1 MKEGSTPLKAI
12 KKSSKKTSRSKDWVG
27 LHRFDQYRGDG
38 GHDSLWHQLGGRDPT
53 SKRGIPASVFDAVDV
68 PRWHFEYYDRD
79 KSGDMSYKE
88 FIPFARERFLVYQ
101 RTKADLYEGPDPPG
115 HLQPLGSHRPATEP
129 MDILEKPIHPKE
141 FWSKYIRGHR
151 PCLFRGVDKDST
163 GFKKWTPEYIAENF
177 GNVDLKIEPKKESR
191 GDSSVLN
198 FLPKRLSVKE
208 FMKRRIKDNVY
219 AVTIIP
225 QSMAWDVNVPSSV
238 LCGSREKTF
247 DKWSRKSVKH
257 PFPHPAGKNWLT
269 HIYEANL
276 WLADGRTRSQLHY
289 DKESNMNCL
298 YKGEKKW
305 ILIDTRK
312 HFDNMAWVRG
322 GRYRSS
328 DDLQN
333 SGTDWVPIDPDA
345 VDMRVHKKFSEVTY
359 YEVTQ
364 KAGDCIF
371 LPYAMVH
378 WVNKT
383 SPGFQVAVSYM
394 WLPNEEY
401 DAEACEVAPVHANVP
416 LAAFDILWFFSGRGV
431 IPQGYPDPDYE
442 MLRDIKRIMSET
454 RQEYFTLPV
463 LQTWLNHGD
472 SPLRSNLAEQKVFM
486 KRLSSYAKDPAKGLR
501 ISEMRWPQVPLDE
514 WLKLATEGDPEGML
528 PCDIGH
534 KYDPRPPEEW
544 VKMNSVL
551 DNLQA
556 EHISTPKLA
565 RTQEL

>member
-1 MKEGSTPLKAI
+1 MKREVQRQAK
-12 KKSSKKTSRSKDWVG
+12 KKSTKTSSKAWAG
-27 LHRFDQYRGDG
+27 LRRFDQARGDG
-38 GHDSLWHQLGGRDPT
+38 GHDSLWYSMGGGEPR
-53 SKRGIPASVFDAVDV
+53 SNQGIPARQFDSLDV
-68 PRWHFEYYDRD
+68 PRWHFDYYDRD
-79 KSGDMSYKE
+79 GNGEMSYKE
-88 FIPFARERFLVYQ
+88 MITFARERFLVYQ
-101 RTKADLYEGPDPPG
+101 LTKADLFDGPDPAG
-115 HLQPLGSHRPATEP
+115 HLQPLGSHRPASEP
-129 MDILEKPIHPKE
+129 LDILDKPVHPKE
-141 FWSKYIRGHR
+141 FWTKYIKGHR
-151 PCLFRGVDKDST
+151 PCLFRGVDKDSI
-163 GFKKWTPEYIAENF
+163 GYEKWTPEYIEKNF
-177 GNVDLKIEPKKESR
+177 GSVDLKIEPKKESR

-198 FLPKRLSVKE
+198 YLPKRLSIKE
-208 FMKRRIKDNVY
+208 FMKRRIKDNIY

-225 QSMAWDVNVPSSV
+225 QVMAWDVNVPSSM
-238 LCGSREKTF
+238 LCGSRTSTF
-247 DKWSRKSVKH
+247 DKWAQKSVPH
-257 PFPHPAGKNWLT
+257 PFPHPDGKNWLT

-312 HFDNMAWVRG
+312 HYDNMAWVRG

-345 VDMRVHKKFSEVTY
+345 VDMRVHKKFSQVTY

-371 LPYAMVH
+371 LPYSMVH

-394 WLPNEEY
+394 WLPNEEF
-401 DAEACEVAPVHANVP
+401 DAEACEKAPVHANVP
-416 LAAFDILWFFSGRGV
+416 LAAFDILWYFSGRGV

-442 MLRDIKRIMSET
+442 MLRDIKRIMMEN
-454 RQEYFTLPV
+454 RQTHFTLEV

-472 SPLRSNLAEQKVFM
+472 SPLRHDLAEQKTFF
-486 KRLSSYAKDPAKGLR
+486 KRLSSFAKDAKKGLH

-528 PCDIGH
+528 PCDIGY
-534 KYDPRPPEEW
+534 KYDPRPPGEW
-544 VKMNSVL
+544 AKMRATLAALENT
-551 DNLQA
+551 NQ
-556 EHISTPKLA
+556 IPPK
-565 RTQEL
+565 QPKKEL